1 MRTAA
6 RLFSWSL
13 SARVP
18 SRQPSTST
26 SAVEKTRASL
36 CGGMS
41 LSSAV
46 RLKGSVLGIKY
57 LCRLTLKRRGV
68 RLKIMRDKILK
79 YGKYSNPR
87 TDPATGQQFDYSF
100 DTIGNRLQ
108 TKAGGDQ
115 TGANLRIANYT
126 NNLLNQITSR
136 NVPPALDVIGLV
148 IVTNNVTV
156 NGQTPY
162 RKGEYFRKQWGVTNT
177 SLAVWQPITVSAPGH
192 SSVTGNA
199 YIAQT
204 PESFTYDA
212 DGNT

>member
-87 TDPATGQQFDYSF
+87 TDPAMKKKFIKAEHQSAVHFTVVSEEIAPQEICQQ
-100 DTIGNRLQ
+100 
-108 TKAGGDQ
+108 
-115 TGANLRIANYT
+115 LRIKC
-126 NNLLNQITSR
+126 
-136 NVPPALDVIGLV
+136 D
-148 IVTNNVTV
+148 
-156 NGQTPY
+156 
-162 RKGEYFRKQWGVTNT
+162 
-177 SLAVWQPITVSAPGH
+177 
-192 SSVTGNA
+192 SSVVK
-199 YIAQT
+199 
-204 PESFTYDA
+204 D
-212 DGNT
+212 

>member
-87 TDPATGQQFDYSF
+87 TDPATDPAMGKIVKRVEKHILFIKSF
-100 DTIGNRLQ
+100 FSLFV
-108 TKAGGDQ
+108 
-115 TGANLRIANYT
+115 
-126 NNLLNQITSR
+126 S
-136 NVPPALDVIGLV
+136 
-148 IVTNNVTV
+148 
-156 NGQTPY
+156 
-162 RKGEYFRKQWGVTNT
+162 GEGVT
-177 SLAVWQPITVSAPGH
+177 PC
-192 SSVTGNA
+192 
-199 YIAQT
+199 
-204 PESFTYDA
+204 
-212 DGNT
+212 